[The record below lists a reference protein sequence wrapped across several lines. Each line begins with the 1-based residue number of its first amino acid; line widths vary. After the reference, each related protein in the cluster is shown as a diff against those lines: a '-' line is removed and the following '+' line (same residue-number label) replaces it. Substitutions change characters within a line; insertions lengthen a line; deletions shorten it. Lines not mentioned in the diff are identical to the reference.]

1 MATSRQL
8 AIERVIDYAWSAW
21 SELGVSG
28 WKSDSFA
35 ACVDIEALV
44 FLTGCLGDAEPRLR
58 DESIDWCVS
67 NVSWV
72 SRSRLA
78 HIVRDGTP
86 NSSWSAYAGTLQRET
101 KQPWP
106 ASSEPFD
113 WRPSGKSRLPSL
125 AHGSTLALRCRGLL
139 GTTARS
145 EIVRM
150 LLLEDAGRAFDI
162 RDLASEIRYTKR
174 GVAEA
179 LDGLTLAGVVKA
191 TTVGN
196 TGRYALSR
204 IHELSALL
212 GPMPRIRS
220 SQRALCRIAGVT
232 ILAAEELST
241 ASERVVRVE
250 GARILSELEHEIR
263 RVDPNVVLPTRNE
276 STLDF
281 LQAWSAAH
289 CDAAIGRMSQ

>member
-1 MATSRQL
+1 MATSSRR
-8 AIERVIDYAWSAW
+8 ATERVVDYAWSAW
-21 SELGVSG
+21 SALGVSG
-28 WKSDSFA
+28 WSSGSFA

-44 FLTGCLGDAEPRLR
+44 FLTGCLGDADPRLR

-78 HIVRDGTP
+78 HIVRDGKP
-86 NSSWSAYAGTLQRET
+86 NTSWSAYSGTLQRET
-101 KQPWP
+101 KLSWP
-106 ASSEPFD
+106 DSGEPFV
-113 WRPSGKSRLPSL
+113 WRASGKSRLPDL
-125 AHGSTLALRCRGLL
+125 TRGAALALRCRGLL

-145 EIVRM
+145 ELVRM
-150 LLLEDAGRAFDI
+150 LLLEEAGRAFDV

-179 LDGLTLAGVVKA
+179 LEGLTLAGVVKA

-204 IHELSALL
+204 RHELSALL
-212 GPMPRIRS
+212 GPLPRNRS

-232 ILAAEELST
+232 ILAVEELSS
-241 ASERVVRVE
+241 ASERVARVE

-263 RVDPNVVLPTRNE
+263 RVDPHVELPTRDGSALE
-276 STLDF
+276 F
-281 LQAWSAAH
+281 LQTWTAAQ
-289 CDAAIGRMSQ
+289 CDAAGASTST